1 MYTLSD
7 DIALYAR
14 GFFNRYRGMA
24 YPMTI
29 DKARQSSEYGD
40 KDSEKLWLSVAAS
53 IKEIAEEQPRAD

>member
-1 MYTLSD
+1 MYTLND

-29 DKARQSSEYGD
+29 DKARQMSECGD
-40 KDSEKLWLSVAAS
+40 TDGEKLWLSVAAS
-53 IKEIAEEQPRAD
+53 IKEIAEDQPRAT